1 MVGTAL
7 ATAAGRHIRIGFF
20 VDKLPDRA
28 RRAAE
33 IVAMA
38 LLVLCFG
45 LIAWYGTRM
54 VLDEWEYEALSPGL
68 GHPQWLYTVWLPALA
83 LLVIGRGVGRMIRF
97 ARGED
102 S

>member
-1 MVGTAL
+1 
-7 ATAAGRHIRIGFF
+7 
-20 VDKLPDRA
+20 
-28 RRAAE
+28 
-33 IVAMA
+33 
-38 LLVLCFG
+38 
-45 LIAWYGTRM
+45 M